1 LIFGLKLLLDKAYMD
16 SFDDEPVS
24 ENSLQYGESRFP
36 KLVAMIGGLL
46 ILIGIVLMGMAALA
60 VLGFLDVGMLLGR
73 RNLLTFALAMIAAG
87 LLDTCAAVIIAR
99 W

>member
-1 LIFGLKLLLDKAYMD
+1 MD
-16 SFDDEPVS
+16 SEHS
-24 ENSLQYGESRFP
+24 KFP

-46 ILIGIVLMGMAALA
+46 ILIGIVLIGIAALA
-60 VLGFLDVGMLLGR
+60 ISGFLNVGMLLER
-73 RNLLTFALAMIAAG
+73 RHLLALALGLAAAG

>member
-1 LIFGLKLLLDKAYMD
+1 MMSLRVKNG
-16 SFDDEPVS
+16 
-24 ENSLQYGESRFP
+24 LQYGESRFP

-46 ILIGIVLMGMAALA
+46 ILIGIVLIGMAALA
-60 VLGFLDVGMLLGR
+60 ILGLFDVGFFDVGMLLER
-73 RNLLTFALAMIAAG
+73 KNLLTFALAMVATG